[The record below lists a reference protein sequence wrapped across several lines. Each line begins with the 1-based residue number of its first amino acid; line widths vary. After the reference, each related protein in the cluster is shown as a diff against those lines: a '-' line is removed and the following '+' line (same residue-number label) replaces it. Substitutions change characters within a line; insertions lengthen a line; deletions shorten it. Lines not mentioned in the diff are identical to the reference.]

1 MNFDTPIISAFINL
15 AIIVAILGVILLIIK
30 KYGKK
35 LNNNK
40 DNKALNI
47 ISKSS
52 LSPKN
57 HLYIIEVEN
66 KKLLIGA
73 NDNSINLISELN
85 EEQSYTKGKNS
96 NGTKSQSNNSINK
109 NPAINDL
116 SFKSFIKNSISK
128 H

>member
-15 AIIVAILGVILLIIK
+15 AVIVGILGVILLIIK

-35 LNNNK
+35 INNSK
-40 DNKALNI
+40 DNKSLNI

-73 NDNSINLISELN
+73 NDNSINLISELD
-85 EEQSYTKGKNS
+85 TKQENIGVNNS
-96 NGTKSQSNNSINK
+96 NNFKNQSNSSINK
-109 NPAINDL
+109 NTAINDL